1 MMKRVAGSCAML
13 AAVVVLLSSRTGT
26 AQPAPAPAPAADPT
40 LAGAKQH
47 FEAGK
52 VAYNAGDYINA
63 IREFKAAEQLRP
75 SPILDYN
82 IGLANEKLGKRRVA
96 VKYYRRYLESMPTAP
111 NRKELETTI
120 STLEAQIA
128 ASTPAGQQPPPQ
140 QVEQPGDMPPQQ
152 PQQQPAYGYDPYA
165 GQGGQQGY
173 VQPYQQPRAA
183 AKRSYW
189 WVALIVVGGVAVLT
203 TIVVV
208 AVIYG
213 SPSYSYYATGLTSA
227 NNPGTNLLRAAEP
240 TALVRGAPTVPVLQW
255 RF

>member
-1 MMKRVAGSCAML
+1 MTKRVVGWCAML
-13 AAVVVLLSSRTGT
+13 AAALVLLTARTGS
-26 AQPAPAPAPAADPT
+26 AQPAPDAADPT
-40 LAGAKQH
+40 LAGAKHH

-52 VAYNAGDYINA
+52 VAYNAGDFVNA

-111 NRKELETTI
+111 NRKELEGTI

-128 ASTPAGQQPPPQ
+128 ASTPAGQQQPQQ
-140 QVEQPGDMPPQQ
+140 QVEQPGDMPPPQ
-152 PQQQPAYGYDPYA
+152 QQQPAGYDPYA
-165 GQGGQQGY
+165 GQGGY
-173 VQPYQQPRAA
+173 VQPYRQPQAA
-183 AKRSYW
+183 PRRSYW
-189 WVALIVVGGVAVLT
+189 WVALIVVGAVAVLT

-213 SPSYSYYATGLTSA
+213 SPSYTVYAGALGNQGGPGLGS
-227 NNPGTNLLRAAEP
+227 NLLRAGEP
-240 TALVRGAPTVPVLQW
+240 SAAVRGAPTLPVLQW
-255 RF
+255 KF